1 MLKLT
6 LKNEK
11 INQFDGIINQLSI
24 TNNIDLTEFFK
35 RSSPNWTLKKGQA
48 HLLWQK
54 RGNFIVLILKHSIV
68 SIYNLEKVSK
78 HI

>member
-35 RSSPNWTLKKGQA
+35 RSSPN
-48 HLLWQK
+48 
-54 RGNFIVLILKHSIV
+54 
-68 SIYNLEKVSK
+68 
-78 HI
+78 